1 MKLAAYYSRLTH
13 YSAPVDG
20 LGGSSTGTY
29 IICVYAFG
37 LSDMDRPT
45 TAVSCR
51 AVPYSILL
59 LIIALCQRGFHCQ
72 LTSIVAYPPSIWIV
86 CPLP

>member
-29 IICVYAFG
+29 MLLV
-37 LSDMDRPT
+37 SPT
-45 TAVSCR
+45 WTVPRQPYR
-51 AVPYSILL
+51 AVPCRTVYFYSSWPC
-59 LIIALCQRGFHCQ
+59 AREA
-72 LTSIVAYPPSIWIV
+72 SIVS
-86 CPLP
+86 